1 MKFFEITEYFE
12 VTAFGS
18 ITFKIS
24 EISVVYF
31 FESLNT
37 AVEIGKI
44 CKSWKCDIHS
54 QHLVDGQE
62 RPDSNKK
69 A

>member
-1 MKFFEITEYFE
+1 MTEFFEVIAFE
-12 VTAFGS
+12 S